1 MSLVTRQPGPLTAA
15 QVAACAPM
23 YRAISAQAA
32 AIHDMFINTLAT
44 SAGSSTA
51 TEAADAVTAGLGL

>member
-1 MSLVTRQPGPLTAA
+1 
-15 QVAACAPM
+15 M